1 MAHAQINSVTTNIQ
15 IVLQTRKS
23 KPQNMYM
30 YITKTPKNVW
40 FLTVNYKSLNSFG
53 VVNKQISDNWIFYYM
68 AGLHHNSE
76 CQIVIQKACLSELSI
91 YLLFSLWYL
100 DCKI

>member
-30 YITKTPKNVW
+30 YITKTPKNIR

-53 VVNKQISDNWIFYYM
+53 VVNKQISDN
-68 AGLHHNSE
+68 
-76 CQIVIQKACLSELSI
+76 
-91 YLLFSLWYL
+91 
-100 DCKI
+100 